1 MKIVTTFLV
10 LLQCAIA
17 NAQGA
22 GADVQVEYQAF
33 FDTDMPM
40 KMFTTLY
47 VSSNVAVYQEKYST
61 KESWAEKEKPV
72 VTAPGA
78 MTFTHPGTPDDD
90 YLRIDRNKK
99 EVLFFDDIMRNKFLV
114 KDTYPDPEWKITD
127 ETKTVAGLSCIKA
140 SATFRGRE
148 WTAWFS
154 PEIPLAFGP
163 WKLQGLPGI
172 ILEAY
177 DSTNK
182 YTFKAVKVEYK
193 KSDMVTK
200 DFTKFFE
207 TKNRK
212 PITYQKFL
220 DDKAEATANFN
231 AEMQQD
237 MKAKG
242 GTLTINTP
250 PRSGEELHFEWEP

>member
-1 MKIVTTFLV
+1 MKTARAFFL
-10 LLQCAIA
+10 LLFF
-17 NAQGA
+17 A
-22 GADVQVEYQAF
+22 GASAQKNTDVQVEYQAF

-47 VSSNVAVYQEKYST
+47 ISGNAAVYQEKYST
-61 KESWAEKEKPV
+61 KENWAEKAKPV
-72 VTAPGA
+72 NNLPGA
-78 MTFTHPGTPDDD
+78 QTFTHAGIPDDD
-90 YLRIDRNKK
+90 YLKIDRNKR

-114 KDTYPDPEWKITD
+114 KDTYPDPAWKITD

-140 SATFRGRE
+140 SAMFRGRE

-182 YTFKAVKVEYK
+182 YTFKAIKVEYK
-193 KSDMVTK
+193 KNDMVAK
-200 DFTKFFE
+200 DFAKIYE
-207 TKNRK
+207 TKNSK
-212 PITYQKFL
+212 PVTYQKFL
-220 DDKAEATANFN
+220 DDREEAIANFY
-231 AEMQQD
+231 AETAQE

-242 GTLTINTP
+242 GSITRNKV